1 MHATRLK
8 HMGVALASLTV
19 AAAAQAA
26 AFTAPTSAVLTLS
39 SDITAALGSG
49 ASISALGSATY
60 NSSSNVLSESFTSV
74 SMSSGAAADL
84 IGLTDAAS
92 GFAISAVSGGVSKT
106 LNVTGISYSNATK
119 SLSAVL
125 SMDGVQKYSGVF
137 LTSATTPSV
146 SETFNAAL
154 GTGLLTTGELN
165 LTTASATSLLSSF
178 GLSTSSLY
186 VGILKGV
193 NFGTLK
199 VDVTAAAATVPSV
212 PEPGTYALMGLG
224 LVGIAAVARRRQQG

>member
-1 MHATRLK
+1 MQATRLK
-8 HMGVALASLTV
+8 HIGVALASLTV

-39 SDITAALGSG
+39 SDITGALGSS
-49 ASISALGSATY
+49 ATISALGSATY
-60 NSSSNVLSESFTSV
+60 NSASNVLSESFTSV
-74 SMSSGAAADL
+74 SMSSGAATDL
-84 IGLTDAAS
+84 IGLTNAAS
-92 GFAISAVSGGVSKT
+92 GFAISTTSGGVTKT

-125 SMDGVQKYSGVF
+125 TMDSVQKYSGVF

-154 GTGLLTTGELN
+154 GTGLLTTGSLN
-165 LTTASATSLLSSF
+165 LTSSSATAVLSAF
-178 GLSTSSLY
+178 GLSTSALY
-186 VGILKGV
+186 VGFLQGV

-199 VDVTAAAATVPSV
+199 VDVTAAASVTPSV